1 MPHNEAPQLSRPKG
15 RSLGG
20 LAEEWG
26 IPLDIDPAEYH
37 IKQESAIKSKLLK
50 DFKRWYNSSNIA
62 EARKEYMKLL
72 G

>member
-1 MPHNEAPQLSRPKG
+1 MPCNEAPQPGRPKG

-26 IPLDIDPAEYH
+26 IPLDINPAEYH
-37 IKQESAIKSKLLK
+37 IEQESVIKSKLPK
-50 DFKRWYNSSNIA
+50 DFKRWYNSTNIA
-62 EARKEYMKLL
+62 EARKEYMKNL

>member
-1 MPHNEAPQLSRPKG
+1 MSHNEAPWLNRPNG
-15 RSLGG
+15 RSLGDV
-20 LAEEWG
+20 ANKWG
-26 IPLDIDPAEYH
+26 IPADIDPVEYH
-37 IKQESAIKSKLLK
+37 IEQESAIKSKLPK

>member
-1 MPHNEAPQLSRPKG
+1 MPPDGAPRPSRPKG

-26 IPLDIDPAEYH
+26 IPPDIDPAEYH
-37 IKQESAIKSKLLK
+37 IEQESAIKSKLLK
-50 DFKRWYNSSNIA
+50 DFKRWYNSTNIA
-62 EARKEYMKLL
+62 EARKEYMKIL

>member
-1 MPHNEAPQLSRPKG
+1 MS
-15 RSLGG
+15 SD
-20 LAEEWG
+20 WG
-26 IPLDIDPAEYH
+26 IPEDIDPAEYH
-37 IKQESAIKSKLLK
+37 IEQESMIKSKLPK